1 MTENIQSERKI
12 KMNSDKFLNKFTYS
26 ILCAFVCVTC
36 FGFYKQ
42 HQANQNL
49 NERISDLKKQNTE
62 ITEQVDKLSK
72 TIDAEIAKNLKEV
85 AERNNVGG

>member
-1 MTENIQSERKI
+1 
-12 KMNSDKFLNKFTYS
+12 MNSDKFLNKFTY
-26 ILCAFVCVTC
+26 LVMCVFVAVVC

-42 HQANQNL
+42 FEANQNL
-49 NERISDLKKQNTE
+49 NDKIFRLEKQNSE

-72 TIDAEIAKNLKEV
+72 TIDTEIAKNLKET

>member
-1 MTENIQSERKI
+1 
-12 KMNSDKFLNKFTYS
+12 MNSDKFLNKFTYL
-26 ILCAFVCVTC
+26 IMCVFVAVVC

-42 HQANQNL
+42 FEADQNL
-49 NERISDLKKQNTE
+49 NDKIFRLEKQNTE
-62 ITEQVDKLSK
+62 ITEQVDKLNK

>member
-1 MTENIQSERKI
+1 
-12 KMNSDKFLNKFTYS
+12 MNSDKFLNKFTY
-26 ILCAFVCVTC
+26 FVMCVFVAVVC

-42 HQANQNL
+42 YEANQNL
-49 NERISDLKKQNTE
+49 YDKIFRLERQNAE
-62 ITEQVDKLSK
+62 ITEQIDKLNK

>member
-1 MTENIQSERKI
+1 
-12 KMNSDKFLNKFTYS
+12 MNSDKFLNKFTYL
-26 ILCAFVCVTC
+26 ILCVFVCIVC

-42 HQANQNL
+42 FEANQNL
-49 NERISDLKKQNTE
+49 NDEIFRLEKQNAE

-72 TIDAEIAKNLKEV
+72 TIDAEIAKNLKET

>member
-1 MTENIQSERKI
+1 
-12 KMNSDKFLNKFTYS
+12 MNSDKFLNKFTYF
-26 ILCAFVCVTC
+26 IMCVFVCVVC

-42 HQANQNL
+42 HEANQNL
-49 NERISDLKKQNTE
+49 NDKIFRLEKQNAE
-62 ITEQVDKLSK
+62 ITEQVDKLNK

>member
-1 MTENIQSERKI
+1 
-12 KMNSDKFLNKFTYS
+12 MNSDKFLNKFTYFVM
-26 ILCAFVCVTC
+26 CVFVCVVC

-42 HQANQNL
+42 YQANQNL
-49 NERISDLKKQNTE
+49 NDKIFKLEKQNAE
-62 ITEQVDKLSK
+62 ITEQVDKLNK

>member
-1 MTENIQSERKI
+1 
-12 KMNSDKFLNKFTYS
+12 MNSDKFLNKFTYL
-26 ILCAFVCVTC
+26 ILCVFVAVVY

-42 HQANQNL
+42 SEANKNL
-49 NERISDLKKQNTE
+49 NDKVFRLERQNAE
-62 ITEQVDKLSK
+62 ITEQVDKLNK

>member
-1 MTENIQSERKI
+1 
-12 KMNSDKFLNKFTYS
+12 MNSDEFLNKFTYL
-26 ILCAFVCVTC
+26 ILCVFVCIVC

-42 HQANQNL
+42 FEANQNL
-49 NERISDLKKQNTE
+49 NDKIFRLEKQNAE

-72 TIDAEIAKNLKEV
+72 TIDAEIAKNLKET

>member
-1 MTENIQSERKI
+1 
-12 KMNSDKFLNKFTYS
+12 MNSDNFLNKFTYL
-26 ILCAFVCVTC
+26 IMCVFVCVVC

-49 NERISDLKKQNTE
+49 NERISELKKQNTE
-62 ITEQVDKLSK
+62 ITEQVDKLNK
-72 TIDAEIAKNLKEV
+72 TIDEQIAKNLKEV

>member
-1 MTENIQSERKI
+1 
-12 KMNSDKFLNKFTYS
+12 MNSDKFLNKFTYF
-26 ILCAFVCVTC
+26 ILCVFISVVC

-42 HQANQNL
+42 FEANQNL
-49 NERISDLKKQNTE
+49 NDKIFRLEKQNAE
-62 ITEQVDKLSK
+62 ITEQVDKLNK

>member
-1 MTENIQSERKI
+1 
-12 KMNSDKFLNKFTYS
+12 MNSDKFLNKFTY
-26 ILCAFVCVTC
+26 FVMCVFVAVVC

-42 HQANQNL
+42 FEANQNL
-49 NERISDLKKQNTE
+49 NDKIFKLEKQNTE
-62 ITEQVDKLSK
+62 ITEQVDKLNK